1 MTPDLGEYAA
11 EVLMAY
17 GGSLLLLLG
26 IAGISWHR
34 FRRVRE
40 EMERVERGRHG

>member
-1 MTPDLGEYAA
+1 MPALGEYAA

-17 GGSLLLLLG
+17 GGSLVLLLG
-26 IAGISWHR
+26 IAGMSWRR
-34 FRRVRE
+34 FRHVRE